1 MSVRAE
7 KVASLIKRALVKPVN
22 QLTEEYSAGLVT
34 ITSVKLSND
43 LHIAKVY
50 VSIYSNQGGP
60 GEFLDVLQEKSKML
74 RMELAHKVRLRYTP
88 ELRFYLDD
96 TLEQMEHIQDLLN
109 SIKKSGSEN
118 TGDSND

>member
-7 KVASLIKRALVKPVN
+7 KVASLIKRSLVEPVN
-22 QLTEEYSAGLVT
+22 HLAEEFSAGLVT
-34 ITSVKLSND
+34 ITSVKLTND

-50 VSIYSNQGGP
+50 VSIFSNKGGP
-60 GEFLDVLQEKSKML
+60 GEFMHVLQEKSKML
-74 RMELAHKVRLRYTP
+74 RTELAHHVRLRYTP

-109 SIKKSGSEN
+109 SIKKSDSDN
-118 TGDSND
+118 TGDNND